1 VSLNDELRSFAQA
14 QGGVDL
20 FGVADLSTA
29 TYFIQQQSGGLLPQ
43 LPKAISIGIALPDAV
58 VDLLP
63 HRTQKAVRVSYRT
76 HAYDIINRRLD
87 QAASRIGSVLQ
98 GKGYQAFPVAASERT
113 DDQRICAIFSHKLAA
128 NLSGLGWI
136 GKSCLLVT
144 PTHGPRVRW
153 ATVLTNAPLQ
163 PTGQPLAGHCADCM
177 ECVEIC
183 PVQAFS
189 GRSFAPNEA
198 RDLRYRA
205 DKCDAYFR
213 AMESKGE
220 DKVCG
225 MCLYICPFG
234 RAKATTKRANHAVM

>member
-1 VSLNDELRSFAQA
+1 MSLNDEMRSFAQA
-14 QGGVDL
+14 QGGVDF
-20 FGVADLSTA
+20 FGVADLSSA
-29 TYFIQQQSGGLLPQ
+29 TYFIQEQSGGLLPQ
-43 LPKAISIGIALPDAV
+43 LPRAISIGIALPDAV

-63 HRTQKAVRVSYRT
+63 HRNQKAVRVSYRT
-76 HAYDIINRRLD
+76 HAYDTINRRLD

-98 GKGYQAFPVAASERT
+98 SEGYQAFPVAASERT

-153 ATVLTNAPLQ
+153 ATVLTDAPLQ
-163 PTGQPLAGHCADCM
+163 PTGQPLTDRCSDCM

-189 GRSFAPNEA
+189 GRSFSPNEA
-198 RDLRYRA
+198 RELRYRA

-220 DKVCG
+220 EKVCG
-225 MCLYICPFG
+225 MCLYVCPFG
-234 RAKATTKRANHAVM
+234 RAKAATKPANHAVV